1 MRSTSPSPPS
11 NLDLDHDA
19 AALDEGFD
27 APLESP
33 AALIARGLEG
43 NLKET
48 ADIAAA
54 TGLLATQALAKRVVM
69 DAEIMTTKQLIDVAE
84 HSAKLSGLLK
94 RQEAKD
100 DTGRFIFTID
110 LGDASVTVEARQE
123 REVIDVDPM
132 ASVRATLAPAAA
144 ADIFAD
150 APEFS

>member
-1 MRSTSPSPPS
+1 MSSTSQTLPSTS
-11 NLDLDHDA
+11 DLDLPDLELDA
-19 AALDEGFD
+19 GIDT
-27 APLESP
+27 PLESP
-33 AALIARGLEG
+33 MSLVERGLEG

-48 ADIAAA
+48 AEIAAA
-54 TGLLATQALAKRVVM
+54 NGLLATQALAKRVVL
-69 DAEIMTTKQLIDVAE
+69 DAETMTTKQLIDIAE

>member
-1 MRSTSPSPPS
+1 M
-11 NLDLDHDA
+11 
-19 AALDEGFD
+19 
-27 APLESP
+27 
-33 AALIARGLEG
+33 
-43 NLKET
+43 
-48 ADIAAA
+48 
-54 TGLLATQALAKRVVM
+54 
-69 DAEIMTTKQLIDVAE
+69 
-84 HSAKLSGLLK
+84 SGLLK

>member
-1 MRSTSPSPPS
+1 MSSTSPSLPS
-11 NLDLDHDA
+11 TLDLDHDA
-19 AALDEGFD
+19 PALDEGLD

-69 DAEIMTTKQLIDVAE
+69 DAETMTTKQLIDVAE

-94 RQEAKD
+94 RQD
-100 DTGRFIFTID
+100 NTQDQNRFVFNILYRGGEVETIAD
-110 LGDASVTVEARQE
+110 KVVEAGTADPLANFRAA
-123 REVIDVDPM
+123 IDF
-132 ASVRATLAPAAA
+132 ST
-144 ADIFAD
+144 
-150 APEFS
+150 APEFCSD

>member
-1 MRSTSPSPPS
+1 MSSTSPSLPS
-11 NLDLDHDA
+11 TLDLDHDA
-19 AALDEGFD
+19 PALDEGLD

-69 DAEIMTTKQLIDVAE
+69 DAETMTTKQLIDVAE

-94 RQEAKD
+94 RQD
-100 DTGRFIFTID
+100 NTQDQNRFVFNILYRGGEVETIAD
-110 LGDASVTVEARQE
+110 KVVEVEATDPLANFRAA
-123 REVIDVDPM
+123 IDF
-132 ASVRATLAPAAA
+132 AT
-144 ADIFAD
+144 
-150 APEFS
+150 APEFCSD

>member
-1 MRSTSPSPPS
+1 MSSPSPNLPS
-11 NLDLDHDA
+11 TLDLDHDA
-19 AALDEGFD
+19 PARDEGLD

-33 AALIARGLEG
+33 MALVQRGLEG

-69 DAEIMTTKQLIDVAE
+69 DAETMTTKQLIDVAE
-84 HSAKLSGLLK
+84 HSAKMSGLLK

-144 ADIFAD
+144 DIFAD

>member
-1 MRSTSPSPPS
+1 MSSTSPSLPS
-11 NLDLDHDA
+11 TLDLDHDA
-19 AALDEGFD
+19 PALDEGLD

-69 DAEIMTTKQLIDVAE
+69 DAETMTTKQLIDVAE

-94 RQEAKD
+94 RQD
-100 DTGRFIFTID
+100 NTQDQNRFVFNILYRGGAVETI
-110 LGDASVTVEARQE
+110 ANNVVEVETADPLVNFRAA
-123 REVIDVDPM
+123 IDF
-132 ASVRATLAPAAA
+132 ST
-144 ADIFAD
+144 
-150 APEFS
+150 APEFCSD

>member
-1 MRSTSPSPPS
+1 MSSTSPSLPS
-11 NLDLDHDA
+11 TLDLDHDA
-19 AALDEGFD
+19 PALDEGLD

-94 RQEAKD
+94 RQD
-100 DTGRFIFTID
+100 NTQDQNRFVFNILYRGGEVETIAD
-110 LGDASVTVEARQE
+110 KVVEVEATDPLANFRAA
-123 REVIDVDPM
+123 IDF
-132 ASVRATLAPAAA
+132 AT
-144 ADIFAD
+144 
-150 APEFS
+150 APEFCSD

>member
-1 MRSTSPSPPS
+1 MSSTSPTLSSTPDLAS
-11 NLDLDHDA
+11 ELDLDGH
-19 AALDEGFD
+19 ALDD
-27 APLESP
+27 VLESP
-33 AALIARGLEG
+33 MALVQRGLEG

-48 ADIAAA
+48 AEIAAA
-54 TGLLATQALAKRVVM
+54 NGLLATQALAKRVVM
-69 DAEIMTTKQLIDVAE
+69 DADTMTTKQLIDIAE

-132 ASVRATLAPAAA
+132 DAVRVALAPAAVE
-144 ADIFAD
+144 DIFAE

>member
-1 MRSTSPSPPS
+1 MSSTSQTLPSTPD
-11 NLDLDHDA
+11 LDLPDLELDA
-19 AALDEGFD
+19 WLDT
-27 APLESP
+27 PLESP
-33 AALIARGLEG
+33 MALVERGLEG

-48 ADIAAA
+48 AEIAAA
-54 TGLLATQALAKRVVM
+54 NGLLATQALAKRVVL
-69 DAEIMTTKQLIDVAE
+69 DAETMTTKQLIDIAE

-110 LGDASVTVEARQE
+110 LGDASVTVEARHE